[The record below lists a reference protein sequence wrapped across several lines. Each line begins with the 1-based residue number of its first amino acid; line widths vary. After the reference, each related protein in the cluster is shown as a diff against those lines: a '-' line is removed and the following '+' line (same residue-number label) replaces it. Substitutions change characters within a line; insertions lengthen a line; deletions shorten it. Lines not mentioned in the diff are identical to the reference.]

1 MPHQALALE
10 RAGQLEVRFDMLSI
24 SEIVRQRYEKIVHVG
39 SEDFGFD
46 FIHFDISSAVVFIG
60 RQRIITSLSFGFER
74 VEFIRFLFIYFI
86 LFFYKVRNCVFLAN
100 LSAIMF
106 ASVS

>member
-24 SEIVRQRYEKIVHVG
+24 SEIVRQRYEKIVRVG

-46 FIHFDISSAVVFIG
+46 FIHFDISIVFKIG
-60 RQRIITSLSFGFER
+60 RFRFRKGGIITSFSVYFFC
-74 VEFIRFLFIYFI
+74 FLPKSGIVCSLRI
-86 LFFYKVRNCVFLAN
+86 GKVHA
-100 LSAIMF
+100 M
-106 ASVS
+106 